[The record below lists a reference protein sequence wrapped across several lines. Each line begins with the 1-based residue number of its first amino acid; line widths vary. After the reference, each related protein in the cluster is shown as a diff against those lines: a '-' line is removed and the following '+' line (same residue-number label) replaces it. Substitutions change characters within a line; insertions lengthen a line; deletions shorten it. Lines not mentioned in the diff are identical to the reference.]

1 MMEET
6 SGRYPYKSFR
16 SIDMIDYALGKKT
29 FDYQTFL
36 DAVKKFKD
44 EGLTDAQIA
53 RYFGFTSA
61 SRLLELKYIARYKL
75 REEKRNE
82 SLA

>member
-1 MMEET
+1 MEET
-6 SGRYPYKSFR
+6 SGRYPYKSFY
-16 SIDMIDYALGKKT
+16 SMDIIDYALGKKK

-44 EGLTDAQIA
+44 EGLTEGQIA
-53 RYFGFTSA
+53 YNFGFTSTIHLRQM
-61 SRLLELKYIARYKL
+61 SHIARYKL
-75 REEKRNE
+75 KEAKNE

>member
-1 MMEET
+1 MEET

-16 SIDMIDYALGKKT
+16 SMDMIDYALGKKT

-44 EGLTDAQIA
+44 EGLTEAQIA
-53 RYFGFTSA
+53 RYFGFTNVI
-61 SRLLELKYIARYKL
+61 RLRELKYIARYKL
-75 REEKRNE
+75 KEAKNE